1 MLLILFLLPAVLG
14 INVNPRKL
22 TGKQLVDYVNRN
34 AKWRA
39 TTRRIDTNATNLLA
53 GVKLDF
59 PRVFASDQRQKA
71 ENLREENPTQ
81 HSTSTLVRRSSLCG
95 SCWAVSSASSLQDRF
110 CIWSRGSI
118 QPDLSAIDLVSCC
131 TECGEG
137 CTGGYPHRVF
147 EYAEKQ
153 GIVSG
158 GNFTNSNGC
167 KPYPFANCQNGHGDF
182 SGPQCK
188 GGNKEDVCIRTCQP
202 AFSYNYY
209 TDRYFTSG
217 SVVIQNDATAIQ
229 QELFRSGPLVFG
241 AMQIFEDFL
250 HYRSGVYELISLR
263 EHSLSPVTPRF
274 DANGPDMNAY
284 RRTILITG
292 ATDGIGRQV
301 ALELATRSD
310 NFLIIHGRTQK
321 NCERLLQD
329 IAIEQKI
336 LAPSN
341 CGFVVADFTDFQQVV
356 RMADE
361 IKQNYRKLNVF
372 IGCASVLAKRKLTTK
387 NGLESQF
394 QINHLA
400 HFTLLNLLLP
410 ILEQNVPS
418 RILTVGSMLHALNPI
433 DWTDVNCDRIYD
445 NSTNLSASYP
455 NLCSHSG
462 AVHTLVRL
470 AESPEFASVSG
481 KYYNAVG
488 KEIASAPEVMDI
500 RIQERLW
507 QMSSDYCRE
516 LGIEL

>member
-34 AKWRA
+34 AKWRVRSKEFGDCKRRFQA

-59 PRVFASDQRQKA
+59 PRVFASDQRQKPRIFVKKIQRNIRLPRSFDA
-71 ENLREENPTQ
+71 
-81 HSTSTLVRRSSLCG
+81 RRGWSYCADQIDKIQDQRYQSRRTFLCG

-250 HYRSGVYELISLR
+250 HYRSGVYE
-263 EHSLSPVTPRF
+263 VT
-274 DANGPDMNAY
+274 AG
-284 RRTILITG
+284 
-292 ATDGIGRQV
+292 
-301 ALELATRSD
+301 
-310 NFLIIHGRTQK
+310 K
-321 NCERLLQD
+321 
-329 IAIEQKI
+329 
-336 LAPSN
+336 
-341 CGFVVADFTDFQQVV
+341 
-356 RMADE
+356 
-361 IKQNYRKLNVF
+361 F
-372 IGCASVLAKRKLTTK
+372 IGLHAVRLVGYGVE
-387 NGLESQF
+387 N
-394 QINHLA
+394 
-400 HFTLLNLLLP
+400 
-410 ILEQNVPS
+410 NVPYW
-418 RILTVGSMLHALNPI
+418 LVA
-433 DWTDVNCDRIYD
+433 
-445 NSTNLSASYP
+445 NSWGRNWGQNGYFKIRRGQNEANIEGISSAGFPDFRRS
-455 NLCSHSG
+455 
-462 AVHTLVRL
+462 
-470 AESPEFASVSG
+470 SPAF
-481 KYYNAVG
+481 
-488 KEIASAPEVMDI
+488 DH
-500 RIQERLW
+500 L
-507 QMSSDYCRE
+507 
-516 LGIEL
+516 